1 MIMNFQEALEIIQK
15 NVPLLEGRKYDG
27 LIVKKLEASNT
38 LDEGRTTN
46 QTHIAITGAQMD
58 IFPYLT
64 AQGYFNC
71 EYADRDDSLKKY
83 FIAQVP
89 LRLYRSNI
97 ETLSDDLGSP
107 FVFNADN
114 YCRVYASLVRS
125 RRNGAA
131 DQMQMSLTTL
141 DDAAF
146 VSFRKLLHAGD
157 VLVLLKIAGQLEYD
171 CFGVKATGASV
182 TELLTL
188 NNKFFK
194 QNVNTKVKT
203 DDLVTIKDEEEVQ
216 TEYTIDELGK
226 ILGAMYLNAPKD
238 MQTTAIHA
246 FGIKYGKA
254 IIDNGYIAKDLA
266 IAAGIP
272 ESYQAEIGKGVRLY
286 RSFAENIFGMTM
298 WGKEGRYM
306 TVPKGTRKTG
316 GENILLYGVPGSGKS
331 HYIQE
336 HYCSE
341 SSQIERVVFHPDYTY
356 SDFVGQILPRVEHG
370 QLKYMFTAGPF
381 TKILKEAW
389 LNPEKEYYLII
400 EEINRG
406 NAPAIFGEIFQLL
419 DRKNEGEYPA
429 SEIGESEYGITNF
442 DVAQEV
448 YGYPNQEI
456 RIPSNLSIL
465 ATMNTADQ
473 NVFTLDTAFQRRW
486 IMKMIENDVMSAEHA
501 DQEIEGS
508 KITWGAFA
516 SVVNDQ
522 VMLANEGIASS
533 EDKRLGAYFALS
545 RELQKD
551 RFPEKVLKY
560 LWDDAFKMG
569 REYLFKDDMNSLET
583 VIEQYS
589 ASPEERLKAVIRL
602 DVYQKMISRMV
613 KETSEAT
620 LNDSEE

>member
-1 MIMNFQEALEIIQK
+1 MNFQEALEIIQK